1 MDSLPVDPLE
11 KLIGLFDS
19 ARDQARAVGDMLES
33 GRPAETLTERLREQ
47 ADTMVRFQALLAEFR
62 PEQSRKARSEIKRR
76 VEDMRT
82 QFEDLVK
89 VTEANHR
96 LASKKGVRLSGL
108 GGKPHTSPAPPIRR
122 APEDG

>member
-1 MDSLPVDPLE
+1 MDPLE

-19 ARDQARAVGDMLES
+19 ARRQAQEVGELLES
-33 GRPAETLTERLREQ
+33 GRPAETLTERLGKQ
-47 ADTMVRFQALLAEFR
+47 AETMVRFQALLAEFK
-62 PEQSRKARSEIKRR
+62 PEQSRKAHSEIKRR
-76 VEDMRT
+76 VEDMRK

-89 VTEANHR
+89 ATEANHR